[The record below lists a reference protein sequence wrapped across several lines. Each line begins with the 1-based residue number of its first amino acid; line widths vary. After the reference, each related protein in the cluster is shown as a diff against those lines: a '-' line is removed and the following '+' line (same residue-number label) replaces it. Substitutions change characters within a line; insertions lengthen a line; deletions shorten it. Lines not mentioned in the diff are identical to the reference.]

1 MKGFFPE
8 IFTSQSLSAN
18 NDEASW
24 GRAMQD
30 LGQRSSYTKLETEI
44 EPYWAWGKDQVIYEV
59 DGLWQQADLGW
70 DKLN

>member
-1 MKGFFPE
+1 MKDFFPE

-18 NDEASW
+18 NDKASW

-30 LGQRSSYTKLETEI
+30 LGQKSSYIKLETGI
-44 EPYWAWGKDQVIYEV
+44 EPYWTWGKNQAIYEV